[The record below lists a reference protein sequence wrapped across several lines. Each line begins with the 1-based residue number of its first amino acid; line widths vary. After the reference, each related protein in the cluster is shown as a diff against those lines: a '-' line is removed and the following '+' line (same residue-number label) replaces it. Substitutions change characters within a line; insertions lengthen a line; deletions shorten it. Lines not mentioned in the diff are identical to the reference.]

1 MAISTFLPLSTDQIS
16 NLPRPAFMDLYS
28 LFTAYSDNKNTPG
41 IGQALSET
49 INLNN
54 KASEQAG
61 VLILALNSDL

>member
-1 MAISTFLPLSTDQIS
+1 
-16 NLPRPAFMDLYS
+16 MDLYS